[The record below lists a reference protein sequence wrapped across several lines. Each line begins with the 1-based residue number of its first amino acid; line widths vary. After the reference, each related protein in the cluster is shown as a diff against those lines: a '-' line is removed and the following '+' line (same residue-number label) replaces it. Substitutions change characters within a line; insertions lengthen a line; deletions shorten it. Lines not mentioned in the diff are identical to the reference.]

1 MNMLLSK
8 KEELDDVIEQA
19 YDMIMNNNNKWFYLF
34 HENKSEV

>member
-19 YDMIMNNNNKWFYLF
+19 YDMIMNNNKWFYLF